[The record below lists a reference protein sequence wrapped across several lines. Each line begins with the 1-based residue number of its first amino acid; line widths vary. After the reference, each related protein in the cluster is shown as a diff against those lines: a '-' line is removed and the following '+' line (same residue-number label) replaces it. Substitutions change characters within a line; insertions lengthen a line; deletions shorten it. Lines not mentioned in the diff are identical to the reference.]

1 MYYIGIDLG
10 GTNIAVGLVDENSKI
25 IHSDSIPTLKE
36 RHWSEIIRD
45 MADLALKVVADS
57 GHTLDEVKAVGIGCP
72 GSIDK
77 KNGVVV
83 YSNNIVMDHV
93 PMAEEIRKYIDLP
106 VFLENDANAAA
117 LGEYAIYGEGVS
129 SYVFMTLGTGVGGGI
144 ILDGKVWSGF
154 NGAGA
159 EIGHQSLV
167 FGGKPCTCGRRGCL
181 EAYASVTALIAQTK
195 EAMEQNPDSMM
206 VKWAEERGK
215 VNGRTAFECAKAGDP
230 AAIAVRDRYIEY
242 VAEGICSIVNVLQP
256 EILSIGGGISREGDT
271 LLTPIKEYFA
281 VNDYNKHMKK
291 TDIRIARLFGDA
303 GIVGAAK
310 AAEAGL
316 AL

>member
-10 GTNIAVGLVDENSKI
+10 GTNIAVGLVDENNTI
-25 IHSDSIPTLKE
+25 VHSDSIPTLKE

-45 MADLALKVVADS
+45 MASRSLKVLAES
-57 GHTLDEVKAVGIGCP
+57 GHTLDEVKAIGIGCP

-77 KNGVVV
+77 KNGMVV

-167 FGGKPCTCGRRGCL
+167 FNGKPCTCGRRGCL

-206 VKWAEERGK
+206 VKWAEEHGK
-215 VNGRTAFECAKAGDP
+215 VNGRTAFECAKAGDA

-271 LLTPIKEYFA
+271 LLNPIKEYFA

-316 AL
+316 AE